1 MLLCPWR
8 MNADPRTR
16 LPRLRADT
24 AILCTL
30 VIVAPQLLG
39 GAFPW
44 SVIVIASLAVV
55 ALGVALW
62 ARRSQPAPVVDAV
75 FLAMAVAWVWTC
87 LQVVPLSSTIGH
99 ALSLE
104 STEAAERLR
113 GLAWAGAVPLA
124 VSYEPGSTLLQILA
138 GVSIMAAFLAAR
150 LGGPSGLKPIAM
162 ATVASAVLLGLVGL
176 FHKAAGMS
184 LLFGVYEPR
193 FVAPRLLTPL
203 MNSNHLGGF
212 SAMGAIIAA
221 GLAARTRGGARPLWI
236 SASVLCTVI
245 VAWTLSRGAIGSLL
259 FGFLLLT
266 AWLTGGAQ
274 HPKRRRA
281 AVPAAVAGAA
291 VVGIAAFAGL
301 EPILRRFETEG
312 VDKIWTAIRALGL
325 LEGSAWWLGVGRGAF
340 SSAFVSRESP
350 AARVTHP
357 ENLIVQWTTEWG
369 VPVAV
374 VLLGIVAWALWKRF
388 RTTDETM
395 NAAVCIA
402 IFALTLQNLVDF
414 SLEMAGV
421 IVVVA
426 ALLGAL
432 LPASDG
438 EGSRRFSTLGA
449 IALGVFTIALVVVTP
464 RVLRSDTQSIVD
476 ELLGAL
482 QVDDE
487 AAFVATLRRG
497 LSLRP
502 GEPAFALLAGSYA
515 GIKRRPDAGRW
526 LSIAMDEAP
535 GWAAPH
541 AVAARWLFAGGQTDQ
556 ALLEIR
562 EAEQRHVGRGHD
574 ALCEILQRFPR
585 MEYIERGAPSEDR
598 RIAYLNRT
606 ARCAELPSSLG
617 AEIDRAIL
625 QDEPAHAWAALRE
638 ARRLTAEERSSDATA
653 VLEQAIEH
661 NADNDRLWVALV
673 DTHVKSGDPEQARL
687 VLQEA
692 MSAGLA
698 TRPLLQAQARVQAAL
713 GHADAMRATVIRL
726 RGQAHGE
733 TGLIASSFI
742 LEGDLEASLGNIDD
756 ALAAYTAADVAN
768 PESPALQYAAALA
781 LKSERPTHARRLYR
795 TLCRR
800 TPDGP
805 ACAQEARLS
814 KDPSPAPPGRPMP

>member
-1 MLLCPWR
+1 

-236 SASVLCTVI
+236 SVSVLCTVI
-245 VAWTLSRGAIGSLL
+245 VSWTLSRGAIGSLL

-291 VVGIAAFAGL
+291 VLGIAAFAGL

-388 RTTDETM
+388 RTTDETTI
-395 NAAVCIA
+395 AAVCIA

-476 ELLGAL
+476 ELLGAM

-515 GIKRRPDAGRW
+515 GIKLRPDAGRW
-526 LSIAMDEAP
+526 LSIAMEEAP

-541 AVAARWLFAGGQTDQ
+541 AVAARWIFAGGQTDQ

-562 EAEQRHVGRGHD
+562 EAEQRHAGRGHSI
-574 ALCEILQRFPR
+574 LCEILQRFPR
-585 MEYIERGAPSEDR
+585 MENIERAAPDEDR
-598 RIAYLNRT
+598 RIAYLNHT
-606 ARCAELPSSLG
+606 ERCPGLPADLR
-617 AEIDRAIL
+617 AEIDSAIL
-625 QDEPAHAWAALRE
+625 EDEPTH
-638 ARRLTAEERSSDATA
+638 ATA
-653 VLEQAIEH
+653 VLRQARRLATQNRGDQTIALLERALQDH
-661 NADNDRLWVALV
+661 ADDGDLWLALIRA
-673 DTHVKSGDPEQARL
+673 HLSAGDPEQARR
-687 VLQEA
+687 VLEEA
-692 MSAGLA
+692 KSGGLGS
-698 TRPLLQAQARVQAAL
+698 RSLLEFEARVEAAL
-713 GHADAMRATVIRL
+713 GRTDEMRATVMRL
-726 RGQAHGE
+726 RGQSRGE
-733 TGLIASSFI
+733 ATLIASSFI
-742 LEGDLEASLGNIDD
+742 LEGELEASLGNVDE
-756 ALAAYTAADVAN
+756 ALAAYSAADTAS
-768 PESPALQYAAALA
+768 PGTPALQRAAALA
-781 LKSERPTHARRLYR
+781 VKSGRPTQAQRIYR
-795 TLCRR
+795 ALCRR

-814 KDPSPAPPGRPMP
+814 KEPSPAPPERPMP